1 MHVQRDEL
9 SLGVVTRETES
20 RLREVV
26 GAKAEEVGMLRD
38 LVGDHASARQLEHR
52 AHGNVELDT
61 FLGGNLRNHALDDLA
76 SLDML
81 GRDGNERNH
90 NLGARVDAFLDKAG
104 GGRGDGANL
113 HERQIAKD
121 DGQAHA
127 AQAEHRVGLDHAVDT
142 AQAGTQGG
150 ELFLAGAGGLIL
162 GNGDLELAR
171 IIQELMKRRIE

>member
-1 MHVQRDEL
+1 
-9 SLGVVTRETES
+9 
-20 RLREVV
+20 
-26 GAKAEEVGMLRD
+26 
-38 LVGDHASARQLEHR
+38 
-52 AHGNVELDT
+52 
-61 FLGGNLRNHALDDLA
+61 
-76 SLDML
+76 ML
-81 GRDGNERNH
+81 GRDGYEWDH
-90 NLGARVDAFLDKAG
+90 NLGARVEAFLDKAG

-171 IIQELMKRRIE
+171 IIQELMQRRIE